1 VNPVALTNLTNE
13 SGSVSQNPI
22 RSSLD
27 IYTNYVTPFQLTI
40 PQDRLSEA
48 CLNRFILQE
57 SARKLLWNVDFYQ
70 PAVDEKNPPLSVT
83 HRVCFCLRRRL
94 NKDTEVRVHQ
104 RSDSHTYYSGL
115 IACGSVWSCPICA
128 ARVAE
133 RRRGEL
139 IAAIAAWRALGGDV
153 LLMTTTVPHTRSDD
167 AVGLLNLHNDTY
179 RRFWRGEP
187 ARRLRE
193 SLGMVGFVR
202 ALEVTHG
209 DHGWHPHGHTLLF
222 VRAGLN
228 LEDAKQRLWGRWES
242 LLNRV
247 GVNPSSNAFDL
258 QDGSK
263 AARYATK
270 FGLTDDEAERRWGI
284 AGELTRANTK
294 RSKARGGRTPFQ
306 LLEDYTDGDKQ
317 AGALFVEFSK
327 VFRGRR
333 QLQWSNGLR
342 SLLLPDSEEVT
353 DEEIAQ
359 TVQAEDELLGSVQ
372 QWWSLILRFKL
383 RGQVLQAAR
392 AGGIE
397 AVRALVAP
405 YEALY
410 PLRKI
415 PNEVISHVQQ
425 KENPTA
431 AVNIPMVRS
440 VHHPCTDSITSHLS
454 DGTSGQPTG
463 GPRGRSL
470 PTFQQP
476 RFDFS
481 TGSLVPTCTGG
492 AGTLPTRS
500 SEYQISMGQKS
511 ISPDDGFS
519 TTPTT
524 STNSRSSID
533 STRAARAFF
542 EAPPGARGYQWF
554 LNPQFPEGNL
564 SAGSEPH
571 LN

>member
-1 VNPVALTNLTNE
+1 MDAAP
-13 SGSVSQNPI
+13 
-22 RSSLD
+22 LD
-27 IYTNYVTPFQLTI
+27 TYTNYVTPFGLTI
-40 PQDRLSEA
+40 PEDRLSEA

-57 SARKLLWNVDFYQ
+57 SARKLLQNVDFYK
-70 PAVDEKNPPLSVT
+70 PALDKNNPPLVVR
-83 HRVCFCLRRRL
+83 HRVSFCLRHRL
-94 NKDTEVRVHQ
+94 KKGGEVRVH
-104 RSDSHTYYSGL
+104 RRTDSHTYYSGL
-115 IACGSVWSCPICA
+115 MACGSVWSCPICA

-133 RRRGEL
+133 RRRAEL
-139 IAAIAAWRALGGDV
+139 IEAIAACRESGGDV

-167 AVGLLNLHNDTY
+167 ALGLLNLHNDTY
-179 RRFWRGEP
+179 RRFWCGEP
-187 ARRLRE
+187 GRRLRE

-222 VRAGLN
+222 VRAGLD
-228 LEDAKQRLWGRWES
+228 LEDVKKRLWGRWES
-242 LLNRV
+242 LLNRA

-306 LLEDYTDGDKQ
+306 LLADYTDGDKQ

-327 VFRGRR
+327 VFRGRK

-342 SLLLPDSEEVT
+342 SRLLPDTEDLT

-359 TVQAEDELLGSVQ
+359 TVSAEDELIGSIQ
-372 QWWSLILRFKL
+372 QWWPLIIHFKL

-392 AGGIE
+392 AGGID
-397 AVRALVAP
+397 AIHALVAP
-405 YEALY
+405 YEPLY
-410 PLRKI
+410 SLHSLRKI
-415 PNEVISHVQQ
+415 PNEVLNNVQQ
-425 KENPTA
+425 EEKSSTTLVDVSMGGGFCE
-431 AVNIPMVRS
+431 
-440 VHHPCTDSITSHLS
+440 PCTNSITPQLS
-454 DGTSGQPTG
+454 VGTSGQPT
-463 GPRGRSL
+463 RGSRNGSL
-470 PTFQQP
+470 PTAEQP

-481 TGSLVPTCTGG
+481 AGPPIPTFPGDS
-492 AGTLPTRS
+492 GTLSTRS
-500 SEYQISMGQKS
+500 SDHEISADQKA
-511 ISPDDGFS
+511 ISRDGRRS
-519 TTPTT
+519 RNPAT
-524 STNSRSSID
+524 STNSRCSID

-542 EAPPGARGYQWF
+542 DAPPGAQGYQWF
-554 LNPQFPEGNL
+554 LNQFPERNL
-564 SAGSEPH
+564 SEGSEPH